1 MKTTNIY
8 YVSYLKNGDLFETT
22 TEANTADE
30 AREEIA
36 IRFNIP
42 RKFEIGTVYMNENNH
57 VSAVI
62 QIRKRKG

>member
-1 MKTTNIY
+1 MNIY

-22 TEANTADE
+22 TKANTADE
-30 AREEIA
+30 AREKIA

-42 RKFEIGTVYMNENNH
+42 RKFEVGTAYMNENNH

-62 QIRKRKG
+62 QM